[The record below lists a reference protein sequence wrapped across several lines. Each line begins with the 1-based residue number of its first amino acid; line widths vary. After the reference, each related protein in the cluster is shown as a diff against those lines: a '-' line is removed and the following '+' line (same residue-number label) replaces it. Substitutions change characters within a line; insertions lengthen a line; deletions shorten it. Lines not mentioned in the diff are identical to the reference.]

1 MPKLEKLYTEKD
13 DCFLSINNT
22 VIEKRNEENT
32 RIYYIYICSIYIIY
46 FPISWKIKIFVK
58 KIKILAGKF

>member
-22 VIEKRNEENT
+22 LIEKRNEENT
-32 RIYYIYICSIYIIY
+32 RIYYIYICSIYILSNIMENKN
-46 FPISWKIKIFVK
+46 ICK
-58 KIKILAGKF
+58 KN